1 MCLDFTRVKYTSLD
15 LMLLKLLCARRI
27 QTKQM
32 HFLQICHLLC
42 CFTVACDLFAFRE
55 LRQVS
60 YILLESCFTVKKKKK
75 KPYTPS
81 EQRQLWQGKK
91 L

>member
-15 LMLLKLLCARRI
+15 LMLLKLLSARSI
-27 QTKQM
+27 QTEQM

-75 KPYTPS
+75 PYTPS